1 MRSQIFINLPVSNL
15 EKSIEFYTK
24 MGMVNN
30 PQFSDDTAKCMV
42 FSEEIFVMIMSHE
55 KFNSFTT
62 KPIADLHTNI
72 AALLS
77 LSVESVEKVNE
88 IVDNALTAGGKE
100 PVEAKDYGF
109 MQQRTLEDLDGHTWE
124 IFYMDIS
131 KFPQQEAGA

>member
-15 EKSIEFYTK
+15 EKAVAFYTQ

-42 FSEEIFVMIMSHE
+42 FSEEIFVMIMTHE
-55 KFNSFTT
+55 KFQTFTS
-62 KPIADLHTNI
+62 KPIADLHKNV

-77 LSVESVEKVNE
+77 LSVESVEKVNK
-88 IVDNALTAGGKE
+88 IVNNALTVGGKE

-124 IFYMDIS
+124 IFFMDIS
-131 KFPQQEAGA
+131 KFPQ